1 MQLCSFQA
9 LRVLTHFPLPDLATE
24 HFYVWE
30 VEHTSNGKI
39 AGKFDFLWAM
49 KSYGTHRA

>member
-9 LRVLTHFPLPDLATE
+9 LRVLADDFPLPELETE

-30 VEHTSNGKI
+30 VEHANTYDNKTEKLQVI
-39 AGKFDFLWAM
+39 LTL
-49 KSYGTHRA
+49 YGL